1 MGCKMKN
8 LSLITKYLTFIFI
21 LSLSTNILA
30 AKSVSVSIKE
40 GTLTMKDI
48 FEANKDIANSVSSKF
63 VNKAIPGTMIEINN
77 QKFEIRFF
85 SFEDTDNKLEDGT
98 TFKNYITQNNLLDL
112 KSIITSP
119 IDGIIFESFS
129 SRSAKL
135 EDKVYF
141 GIGLRLVD

>member
-1 MGCKMKN
+1 MKY

-21 LSLSTNILA
+21 LSFSANALA
-30 AKSVSVSIKE
+30 AKSVSVPIKA

-48 FEANKDIANSVSSKF
+48 IEANKDIANSVSSKF
-63 VNKAIPGTMIEINN
+63 VNKDIPGTIVEMNN
-77 QKFEIRFF
+77 RKFEIRFF
-85 SFEDTDNKLEDGT
+85 SFEDTTNKLENGV
-98 TFKNYITQNNLLDL
+98 TFKDYIIQNNLLDL

-135 EDKVYF
+135 EDKIYF
-141 GIGLRLVD
+141 GIGLRLVESD

>member
-1 MGCKMKN
+1 MKN

-21 LSLSTNILA
+21 LSLSANALA
-30 AKSVSVSIKE
+30 AKSVSVPIKA

-48 FEANKDIANSVSSKF
+48 IEANKDIANSVSSKF
-63 VNKAIPGTMIEINN
+63 VNKSIPGTIVEMNN
-77 QKFEIRFF
+77 RKFEIRFF
-85 SFEDTDNKLEDGT
+85 SFEDTTNKLEVGT
-98 TFKNYITQNNLLDL
+98 TFKDYIIQNNLLDL
-112 KSIITSP
+112 KSIITNP

-141 GIGLRLVD
+141 GIGLRLVESD

>member
-1 MGCKMKN
+1 MKN

-21 LSLSTNILA
+21 LSFSANALA
-30 AKSVSVSIKE
+30 AKSVSVPIKA

-48 FEANKDIANSVSSKF
+48 IEANKDISNSVSSKF
-63 VNKAIPGTMIEINN
+63 VNKAIPGTIVEMNN
-77 QKFEIRFF
+77 RKFEIRFF
-85 SFEDTDNKLEDGT
+85 SFEDTTNKLEDGV
-98 TFKNYITQNNLLDL
+98 TFKDYIIQNNLLDL

-119 IDGIIFESFS
+119 SDGIIFESFS

-141 GIGLRLVD
+141 GIGLRLVE